1 MKRLFNSIF
10 MIALMALIPAITFT
24 SCKEED
30 NNDQSAN
37 VDKTELTALIA
48 ECEELVNAATTDDYP
63 AEAIA
68 TFKSTIAAVKTAA
81 NAGNVTQ
88 TAINNLLV
96 QLKEAKTT
104 FEQSAY
110 DAIPTDALLLEY
122 SFDEAG
128 TTQTSTGTQ
137 KLVATAMAG
146 PAEVFG
152 AAAQAPQFVEG
163 VRGTAAY
170 LNNGAYFAI
179 DNYTESTFLPQE
191 LSISVWVNPEEVRA
205 GNYIISM
212 NYWNNW
218 KFNLQT
224 ESKPFFTVATAD
236 GVIDADNETVE
247 SAPAGK
253 WTHLVVALSL
263 KSHTLAFY
271 VDGNLTKT
279 WDASG
284 KPALAAGTMAPA
296 YVPASGQKLPIL
308 IGCATT
314 YEEAASWDWTTLPIL
329 PSGWDNYVG
338 SIDELKVYNIALTAG
353 QVSKLYNAEKQQ

>member
-1 MKRLFNSIF
+1 MKRLLNSIF
-10 MIALMALIPAITFT
+10 VVAMMALIPAITFT

-30 NNDQSAN
+30 NNDQGAN

-48 ECEELVNAATTDDYP
+48 ECEELANAATTDDYP
-63 AEAIA
+63 AEAIE
-68 TFKSTIAAVKTAA
+68 TFKSTIAAVKSAA

-88 TAINNLLV
+88 TVINNLLV
-96 QLKEAKTT
+96 QLKEAKAT

-110 DAIPTDALLLEY
+110 DAIPADALLLEY
-122 SFDEAG
+122 TFDEAG

-152 AAAQAPQFVEG
+152 SAAQVPQFVEG
-163 VRGTAAY
+163 VKGTAAY
-170 LNNGAYFAI
+170 LNNGAYFSI

-205 GNYIISM
+205 GNYIISL

-218 KFNLQT
+218 KFNLQN

-253 WTHLVVALSL
+253 WTHLVVTLSL
-263 KSHTLAFY
+263 KNHTLSFY
-271 VDGNLTKT
+271 VNGIHTKT

-284 KPALAAGTMAPA
+284 KPALAASALAPA
-296 YVPASGQKLPIL
+296 YVPASGQKLPML

-314 YEEAASWDWTTLPIL
+314 YEEATSWDWVTLPIQ

-353 QVSKLYNAEKQQ
+353 QISKLYNAEKQ